1 MNLKTIYTHKE
12 FFIPSVEKAFEEAK
26 TAEYMKHY
34 RQVIINIEVED
45 DLPEQKLEE
54 LVDKIKATVE
64 ENTDKKEIQLDGV
77 RLN

>member
-1 MNLKTIYTHKE
+1 
-12 FFIPSVEKAFEEAK
+12 
-26 TAEYMKHY
+26 MKHY

-54 LVDKIKATVE
+54 LVDKIKATVG

>member
-1 MNLKTIYTHKE
+1 
-12 FFIPSVEKAFEEAK
+12 
-26 TAEYMKHY
+26 MKHY

>member
-12 FFIPSVEKAFEEAK
+12 FFIPSVEKA

>member
-1 MNLKTIYTHKE
+1 
-12 FFIPSVEKAFEEAK
+12 
-26 TAEYMKHY
+26 MKHY

-77 RLN
+77 RLNWYWREIYLRRCYCDWDLYNKYKAVFEE

>member
-1 MNLKTIYTHKE
+1 MLKKEEVYTTTYQT
-12 FFIPSVEKAFEEAK
+12 FEEAK